1 MAETAPYGG
10 TVTLN
15 PGGGAVTM
23 PCKVAV
29 NRTTGGRV
37 DRTVLSDYAEK
48 AGPGRIGVASG
59 TFTVRAGT
67 EAATIRTHM
76 NPGSLSAAV
85 ARTLTLVWTDQ
96 LAVTFTK
103 TVCIEDVSETHD
115 GQEAL
120 LECAWFEVA

>member
-10 TVTLN
+10 TLTI
-15 PGGGAVTM
+15 GGTSM
-23 PCKVAV
+23 PCKVVV
-29 NRTTGGRV
+29 NRASGGRV
-37 DRTVLSDYAEK
+37 DRTCLNHYRER
-48 AGPGRIGVASG
+48 AGPGRVGVRTG

-67 EAATIRTHM
+67 EAAAIRSHM

-85 ARTLTLVWTDQ
+85 SRTVALVWTDQ
-96 LAVTFTK
+96 LSVSLSA

-120 LECAWFEVA
+120 LECSWFEVE